1 MSKFVGRLGNVGI
14 AKEATSGTIVS
25 PTLYVPFN
33 SISFDDKTSTAREEE
48 GLGRI
53 EDSDSSL
60 VTNKF
65 AEGDVEFDLND
76 LNTGLFLTSLLG
88 ASPAIAG
95 GPTYTHTYTLANTNT
110 HKTISLAYQDPD
122 QTKIFPFAMVDGLEI
137 TVEPEGIS
145 KAKASFKSRVSRDW
159 ATLTPLYTT
168 LGNKFLHQHLV
179 FKLAST
185 IGGLSSATNISL
197 KKLTLKIMANADFDN
212 VTGTVEPEAI
222 LNHQYSVE
230 GEITLNKTDDTY
242 RQLMLAGTYKA
253 MEITWDRATNSK
265 LQFQFP
271 RVDFSEWEQDRG
283 LNDIVGQ
290 TIQFKG
296 NYDAANAQAII
307 TTCVLTST
315 YAGTAF

>member
-1 MSKFVGRLGNVGI
+1 MSKFVGRLGNVGV
-14 AKEATSGTIVS
+14 AAEATSGTIVT
-25 PTLYVPFN
+25 PTFWVPFN
-33 SISFDDKTSTAREEE
+33 SISFDDKTTTAREEE

-53 EDSDSSL
+53 EDSDSNL
-60 VTNKF
+60 VTNKYG
-65 AEGDVEFDLND
+65 EGDLEFDLND
-76 LNTGLFLTSLLG
+76 LNLGSFLSSLIG
-88 ASPAIAG
+88 AVPVNAG

-122 QTKIFPFAMVDGLEI
+122 QTKIFPFTMIDGLEI
-137 TVEPEGIS
+137 TVEPEGIA

-159 ATLTPLYTT
+159 ATLTPSYTT

-179 FKLAST
+179 FKTAST
-185 IGGLSSATNISL
+185 IGGLAAASNISL
-197 KKLTLKIMANADFDN
+197 KKLTLKIMANTEFDN
-212 VTGTVEPEAI
+212 VMGTVEPEAI

-253 MEITWDRATNSK
+253 VEISFNRASNSA
-265 LQFQFP
+265 LQLQFP

-290 TIQFKG
+290 TLQFKG
-296 NYDAANAQAII
+296 NYDSANAQAII
-307 TTCVLTST
+307 TTCILTNT
-315 YAGTAF
+315 NAGTTY